1 MKMLNYATQWQRIWA
16 INIVALNRTKVVT
29 SFYNN
34 FKQIIMNTKLLLL
47 AISVAAFSSCTTL
60 YKSGQTPDDVY
71 YSPARPAGGYG
82 EERKEPQ
89 KDQVNNNNYNSE
101 NRTIR
106 LGIND
111 PRWRY
116 LDNNYSSNLYI
127 NDYSYTPYNYGFN
140 YGYYYN
146 PFFWPYPVYGSVF
159 VTPSTPKN
167 TTPRTTNLGAY
178 NPVYNN
184 THPNTTHGGG
194 IRPVRNYNNNNNG
207 SAVGNVIRQIFSP
220 GTNNNSNNSN
230 STNNSST
237 NNNNRTYTPSS
248 SSSSSSSGSHSS
260 GSGSVSRPPR
270 N

>member
-1 MKMLNYATQWQRIWA
+1 
-16 INIVALNRTKVVT
+16 
-29 SFYNN
+29 
-34 FKQIIMNTKLLLL
+34 MNSKLLLL

-71 YSPARPAGGYG
+71 YSPTRSYGGG
-82 EERKEPQ
+82 EERREEQ
-89 KDQVNNNNYNSE
+89 KDVVRNYNSE

-146 PFFWPYPVYGSVF
+146 PYFWPYPVYSPVF
-159 VTPSTPKN
+159 VTTYKPKN
-167 TTPRTTNLGAY
+167 TTPRVGNLGGY

-184 THPNTTHGGG
+184 NTPTYSKPGGV
-194 IRPVRNYNNNNNG
+194 RPVRQYNSNNNG
-207 SAVGNVIRQIFSP
+207 SAVGNVIRQIFTP
-220 GTNNNSNNSN
+220 ANTNNSN

-237 NNNNRTYTPSS
+237 NNRTYTPSNNTS
-248 SSSSSSSGSHSS
+248 SGSSSSGSSSS
-260 GSGSVSRPPR
+260 GSGGVSRPPR
-270 N
+270 SGRN